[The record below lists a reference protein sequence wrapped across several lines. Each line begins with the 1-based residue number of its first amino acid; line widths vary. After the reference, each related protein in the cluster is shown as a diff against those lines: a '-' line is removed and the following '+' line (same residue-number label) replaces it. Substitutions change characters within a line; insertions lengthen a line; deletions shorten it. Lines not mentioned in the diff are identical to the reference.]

1 MNAPDDVAP
10 APHGANPTMMPRA
23 ADLGLATR
31 LPKARIGLIIPSSNR
46 MSEPQFQRFAPAG
59 LGVHVTRLQ
68 MTGPWKKPLP
78 ELKSD
83 IARAASALADS
94 RVDLIVFH
102 CTGTS
107 MEDGP
112 EADHAITAMITRET
126 GTAAISTGQAVI
138 EALRALALKRLVII
152 SPYVQPTNDHERSY
166 LCALGFEVLHDV
178 ALGLS
183 GGNEYIQVPPERWI
197 EIVRANTRPQADGYF
212 LSCTN
217 TTQIGAIA
225 PLEGLLG
232 KPMVNSNQ
240 ATLWACWK
248 RLTGKLGPVQPNQD
262 LGRLFSLS

>member
-1 MNAPDDVAP
+1 MAIRIELNPA
-10 APHGANPTMMPRA
+10 APHSQTTPDALTRA
-23 ADLGLATR
+23 VT
-31 LPKARIGLIIPSSNR
+31 LPKARIGLMIPSSNR
-46 MSEPQFQRFAPAG
+46 MSEPQFQHLAPEG

-68 MTGPWKKPLP
+68 MTGPWKKPVPQLMD
-78 ELKSD
+78 D

-94 RVDLIVFH
+94 KVDLIVFH

-112 EADHAITAMITRET
+112 EGDHKITEMIARET
-126 GTAAISTGQAVI
+126 GTTALSTGQAVV
-138 EALRALALKRLVII
+138 EALRALALKRLVIV
-152 SPYVQPTNDHERSY
+152 SPYVQATNDHERDY
-166 LCALGFEVLHDV
+166 LTALGFEVLHDV

-183 GGNEYIQVPPERWI
+183 GGNEYIQVKPERWI
-197 EIVRANTRPQADGYF
+197 EIVRANMRPNADGYF

-225 PLEGLLG
+225 TLEAALG

-240 ATLWACWK
+240 ATLWACLK
-248 RLTGKLGPVQPNQD
+248 RLTTKLGPVRPNKS